1 MSKKRRSYEIH
12 GNTSSTSTPSRPRRS
27 KLPRQDDLHQQP
39 SSILQEIPQAV
50 EDRLPSPIPKPEGF
64 NEIKEED
71 FDDDFF
77 DDEDFDTSLF
87 ETTINK
93 ISTQLTSSFVDPW
106 ITPPSSQDP
115 EEVDK
120 REFPLLPVQMNQ
132 FMKIKG
138 LKNLYKWQE
147 DCLRMKKV
155 IKSANLIFSL
165 PTSAGKSLVAEV
177 HLLRHLLEGKNGIL
191 VLPFV
196 SIVQERSILCSDLFL
211 N

>member
-39 SSILQEIPQAV
+39 SFILQEIPQAV

-120 REFPLLPVQMNQ
+120 REFPLLPAQMNQ
-132 FMKIKG
+132 FMKIKD
-138 LKNLYKWQE
+138 LKKLYKWQE

-177 HLLRHLLEGKNGIL
+177 HLLRHLLEGKNGLL